1 MYLCIYL
8 YIWLLKYNTNT
19 RNLVVKVKNKRFQL
33 FSHSL
38 LHIDK
43 EALTSHVGK
52 MLISIW

>member
-19 RNLVVKVKNKRFQL
+19 TNLVVKVKNKRFQL

-43 EALTSHVGK
+43 GALASHVGK